1 MLLLAT
7 FALTRLLLSTPH
19 AARLVLNEFASDS
32 LVSEGLKTAGMEGD
46 VRMIKLWTQLKVGAL
61 EAEGKKAAQEV
72 SDEKA
77 LANARMRVRSIQ
89 PYLDAAQADIFSGKW
104 KFVQGYI
111 GVIFSQKDAFQ
122 TIVTDTYPGA
132 DPVSLAFKDALVTEG
147 NNIIRDTER
156 LAIAAQAPCRPVHLP
171 VELPPSLSSC
181 TLAVTFASDCLP
193 CH

>member
-72 SDEKA
+72 S
-77 LANARMRVRSIQ
+77 
-89 PYLDAAQADIFSGKW
+89 
-104 KFVQGYI
+104 
-111 GVIFSQKDAFQ
+111 
-122 TIVTDTYPGA
+122 
-132 DPVSLAFKDALVTEG
+132 
-147 NNIIRDTER
+147 
-156 LAIAAQAPCRPVHLP
+156 
-171 VELPPSLSSC
+171 
-181 TLAVTFASDCLP
+181 
-193 CH
+193 